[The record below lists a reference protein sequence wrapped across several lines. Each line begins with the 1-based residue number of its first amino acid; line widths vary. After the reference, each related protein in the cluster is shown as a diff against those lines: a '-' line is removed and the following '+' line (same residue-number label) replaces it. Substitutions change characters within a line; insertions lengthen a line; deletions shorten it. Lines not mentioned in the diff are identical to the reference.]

1 MTILPHTG
9 QLLHEAFPNVH
20 RFLRFRMPLT
30 PLDDRGVWKTFLQ
43 HGQLSAQAG
52 RQAVSWGRLPY
63 LEIESLPKGVY
74 GLFTPGQPDTIA
86 IARRVAERFE
96 ADFANG
102 ARRQKALFYLRAIL
116 LHELV
121 HWGDWRAD
129 GVQSDRGRAHE
140 DDAGRRFE
148 QAAYSRKIYP
158 KEWVG
163 DY

>member
-1 MTILPHTG
+1 MIVLPCQG
-9 QLLHEAFPNVH
+9 KSLREVFPNLH
-20 RFLRFRMPLT
+20 RFLHFRMPLT
-30 PLDDRGVWKTFLQ
+30 PLDDRHVWKIFLQ
-43 HGQLSAQAG
+43 HSQLSTQAG
-52 RQAVSWGRLPY
+52 RQAVGWGNPPY
-63 LEIESLPKGVY
+63 LAINTLPKGVY
-74 GLFTPGQPDTIA
+74 GLFTPSHPDSITIA
-86 IARRVAERFE
+86 ICVAEKFE

-121 HWGDWRAD
+121 HWGDWRTD

-158 KEWVG
+158 KEWIG